1 MPRDEP
7 GEEDAFGPPPHP
19 LDRPWAHPT
28 EMFARARAGGRVP
41 GALTPPRRRGRDLAV
56 ALGAGIAGALVTV
69 GVLVAI
75 GAFRTSPETQ
85 VAAPTTVTSADDGAR
100 LAALAGPSVVA
111 VVSSTPAGPRR
122 ASGVCTGDGHVLTS
136 AAAVGDATQ
145 VTIQDGK
152 GAMHTAEVLGRDDAT
167 GLVLLGTAAADPG
180 PRPARLAGSRAIR
193 VGEWVVAVG
202 RGDAATPWAVTG
214 VVASVGGWAEDGS
227 GTRRAG
233 LITTNMQIPPAAEG
247 GALVDRSGHVVGIL
261 GGGAGGGAVATP
273 IDTARAVAAE
283 LARAGTVRHG
293 ALGVRAADS
302 ASPRGAAVTEVLPDT
317 AAARAGVQPGD
328 VLVRIDEI
336 RVPDTATLVVEVASR
351 TPDEVVRLRLRRG
364 DETVT
369 LRVRLDAAA
378 PDAGSTPGA
387 TPLRAGG

>member
-1 MPRDEP
+1 
-7 GEEDAFGPPPHP
+7 
-19 LDRPWAHPT
+19 
-28 EMFARARAGGRVP
+28 MFARARAGAGRAT
-41 GALTPPRRRGRDLAV
+41 GTLAPPRRRGRDLAV

-75 GAFRTSPETQ
+75 GAFRTSSDTP
-85 VAAPTTVTSADDGAR
+85 VAAPTTVTAADDGAR

-111 VVSSTPAGPRR
+111 VVAATPGGPRR
-122 ASGVCTGDGHVLTS
+122 ASGVCTSDGYVLTS
-136 AAAVGDATQ
+136 AAAVGDAMQ

-152 GAMHTAEVLGRDDAT
+152 GGMHGAEVLGRDDAT
-167 GLVLLGTAAADPG
+167 GLVLLGTAGTGPG
-180 PRPARLAGSRAIR
+180 PRPARLAGSRTIR

-202 RGDAATPWAVTG
+202 RGDAAAPWAVTG

-233 LITTNMQIPPAAEG
+233 LIATNMQIPPTAEG

-261 GGGAGGGAVATP
+261 GGGAEGGTVATP

-283 LARAGTVRHG
+283 LARVGTVRHG

-317 AAARAGVQPGD
+317 AASRAGVQPGD
-328 VLVRIDEI
+328 ILVRIDDT
-336 RVPDTATLVVEVASR
+336 RVPDTATLVAEVAGR
-351 TPDEVVRLRLRRG
+351 RPDEVVRLELRRG
-364 DETVT
+364 DDTVT
-369 LRVRLDAAA
+369 LRVKLDAAA
-378 PDAGSTPGA
+378 TAGTTPGA
-387 TPLRAGG
+387 TPLSAGG